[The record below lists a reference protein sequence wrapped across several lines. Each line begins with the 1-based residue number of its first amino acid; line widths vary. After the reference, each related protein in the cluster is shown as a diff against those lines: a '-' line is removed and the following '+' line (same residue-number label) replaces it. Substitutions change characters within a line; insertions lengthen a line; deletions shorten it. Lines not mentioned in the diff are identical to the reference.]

1 VFAPRCEFAE
11 PRCSA
16 APPPLEDLGDGA
28 RVRCIRHETVVATP
42 RRAQPLA
49 MERAMGA
56 SAVPLLTVERVKK
69 YFGGSGALAR
79 WLGMATPP
87 VRAVD
92 GVSFEVGEDEVFAL
106 VGESGCGKTTLGRL
120 AVRLLRPTAG
130 VIRFFAP
137 KPTDAQIVFQHP
149 HSSLNP
155 MKRVGRSLG
164 RPLVLLGVARRER
177 RPRVHRLL
185 ESVRLDASY
194 ASRLPRELSGGEQQR
209 AAIAR
214 ALAMAPR
221 FIVLDEPVSALDVST
236 QASIVRLLMELR
248 VSLRASYLMISHDLA
263 LVRHVA
269 HRVGVMYL
277 GRLVEVGT
285 VEDVFRPPSHP
296 YTRALLSA
304 VPRPDP
310 TRAPAMIRLEGS
322 VPSAQSPPTGCPFHT
337 RCPVKIGPLC
347 EEAEPPLR
355 RASATHWIACH
366 IPLEELE
373 EHR

>member
-1 VFAPRCEFAE
+1 
-11 PRCSA
+11 
-16 APPPLEDLGDGA
+16 
-28 RVRCIRHETVVATP
+28 VVATP

-49 MERAMGA
+49 TKRVVGA
-56 SAVPLLTVERVKK
+56 SAAPLLPVERVKK
-69 YFGGSGALAR
+69 KFGRSGALAR
-79 WLGMATPP
+79 WHGIATPP
-87 VRAVD
+87 GRADD
-92 GVSFEVGEDEVFAL
+92 GVSFDVAEDEVFAL
-106 VGESGCGKTTLGRL
+106 DGESGCGKTTLGRL

-137 KPTDAQIVFQHP
+137 KPTDAQIVFQRP
-149 HSSLNP
+149 ESSLNP

-164 RPLVLLGVARRER
+164 RPLILLGVARHER

-194 ASRLPRELSGGEQQR
+194 ANRLPRELSGGEQQR

-221 FIVLDEPVSALDVST
+221 FVVLDEPVSALDVST

-248 VSLRASYLMISHDLA
+248 ASLRASYLMISHDLA

-285 VEDVFRPPSHP
+285 VDDVFHPPSHP

-322 VPSAQSPPTGCPFHT
+322 VPSAQNPPTGCPFHT
-337 RCPVKIGPLC
+337 RCPAKIGPLC
-347 EEAEPPLR
+347 EEVEPPLR
-355 RASATHWIACH
+355 RAGAAHWIACH
-366 IPLEELE
+366 IPLEELKE
-373 EHR
+373 QR